1 MYICSLTLKLKTQ
14 KHSGPL
20 CSLCARG
27 LPIGRQR
34 LAPREASKTP
44 NQDKDNHLSQ
54 RNIPPPVTTI
64 LSEHTIRKCNALTL
78 KLKLHICQ
86 KEPSRPISISK
97 IISPPPAH
105 HHQAIYL
112 ELDSRGRVVCN
123 ITDDFRPEELLPESS
138 TQHLSQEFC
147 IKANFPTHHQRILK
161 YILLMNRE
169 TLLPRM
175 LVSLSIADT
184 SIEKANAVK
193 LKPKRSRWQAAVGF
207 RTAIVCDTSKNKN
220 LQSVSD
226 SSNHTED
233 SEQSSLHLENTT
245 TICTRPSLELISHGC
260 MKLRTQAESICRT
273 FTSSSPCIN
282 ESSSSLQ
289 PSVTFS
295 AVEFHTH
302 ELILGDNPS
311 VSVGPPLAMSWKA
324 VESKILDLEEY
335 ETSRPPRRERR
346 DLIVPRSMRETWL
359 RAEGYA
365 RSELTEVEN
374 EIKVIKKHRRT
385 NARKGLWEKVRGVVS
400 SNDTSAQDNDASIK
414 RRRRS
419 SYDLLIRPSLCRV
432 LSRKGASTA
441 S

>member
-1 MYICSLTLKLKTQ
+1 
-14 KHSGPL
+14 
-20 CSLCARG
+20 
-27 LPIGRQR
+27 
-34 LAPREASKTP
+34 
-44 NQDKDNHLSQ
+44 
-54 RNIPPPVTTI
+54 
-64 LSEHTIRKCNALTL
+64 
-78 KLKLHICQ
+78 
-86 KEPSRPISISK
+86 
-97 IISPPPAH
+97 
-105 HHQAIYL
+105 
-112 ELDSRGRVVCN
+112 
-123 ITDDFRPEELLPESS
+123 
-138 TQHLSQEFC
+138 
-147 IKANFPTHHQRILK
+147 
-161 YILLMNRE
+161 MNRG

-184 SIEKANAVK
+184 SIQKANALK

-207 RTAIVCDTSKNKN
+207 RTAIGDTSKNKN
-220 LQSVSD
+220 LQSMSD

-233 SEQSSLHLENTT
+233 SERSSLHLDNTT
-245 TICTRPSLELISHGC
+245 TVCLSTRPSMEPTSHGC
-260 MKLRTQAESICRT
+260 MKLRTQAESIYRT

-346 DLIVPRSMRETWL
+346 DLIVPRSMRVTWL

-365 RSELTEVEN
+365 RSELAEVEN

-385 NARKGLWEKVRGVVS
+385 NARKGLWEKVREVVS
-400 SNDTSAQDNDASIK
+400 PNDTSAKDNDASSK

-419 SYDLLIRPSLCRV
+419 SYDLLIKPSLFRV
-432 LSRKGASTA
+432 LSRKSASAA
-441 S
+441 SSRTQSEPPAFRKMYIVMDCK